1 MGGEADE
8 RGIMGPNK
16 ECGEEFLAKGLSTA
30 EQPFKRRLEAHPGF
44 GSTAH
49 SESRFGRGLA
59 DAGARRKGTEK

>member
-1 MGGEADE
+1 VGGRADE

-16 ECGEEFLAKGLSTA
+16 ECGKEFLAKGLSTA

-49 SESRFGRGLA
+49 SKSRFGRGLA
-59 DAGARRKGTEK
+59 DVGSQTEGY